1 MSINNPVFTD
11 WQDKNAALWGH
22 QPQRLAHNLHQSPL
36 FSLDGLAELIERYP
50 REHYSLIHM
59 GAQGDRRLWREGDI
73 GGASGR
79 AVIDAIAN
87 GRMWLNL
94 RSVKSVDKKYAD
106 LLREVFGELAG
117 RMPGFESFDEGLGIL
132 ISSPKAQVYY
142 HIDLPG
148 QALWQI
154 AGKKKVYLYPPVAPF
169 LTPEQ
174 LERVALFEVE
184 VDVPYTEWYDEHAL
198 TFDLEPGQMLH
209 WPLNAPHRVENY
221 DCLNIS
227 MTMEYWSDEIRRAHI
242 VNMANGLLRHR
253 FGVTPRSRS
262 IAGPVYWGKAA
273 MQGAMRRAGWV
284 KRARRSRRPV
294 DFTLDQTRSGAI
306 VDLKAAG

>member
-1 MSINNPVFTD
+1 MTETHPIFVD
-11 WQDKNAALWGH
+11 WQEESAALWGQ

-36 FSLDGLAELIERYP
+36 FSVDGLAELIERYP
-50 REHYSLIHM
+50 RKHYSLVHM
-59 GAQGDRRLWREGDI
+59 GAQGDRRLWREGDL
-73 GGASGR
+73 GATSGR

-94 RSVKSVDKKYAD
+94 RDVKNVDRKYAD
-106 LLREVFGELAG
+106 LVKSVFGELAD

-148 QALWQI
+148 QALWQV
-154 AGKKKVYLYPPVAPF
+154 AGRKKVYLYPPVAPF

-174 LERVALFEVE
+174 LETVALFEVE
-184 VDVPYTEWYDEHAL
+184 IDVPYAAWYDEHAL

-209 WPLNAPHRVENY
+209 WPLNAPHRVENH

-227 MTMEYWSDEIRRAHI
+227 MTMEYWSNDIRRSHI
-242 VNMANGLLRHR
+242 VNMANGLLRRR
-253 FGVTPRSRS
+253 FGVAPRSRS
-262 IAGPVYWGKAA
+262 ISGPAYWGKAA
-273 MQGAMRRAGWV
+273 FQGAMRRAGWV
-284 KRARRSRRPV
+284 KRARRARRPI
-294 DFTLDQTRSGAI
+294 DFTLDQSRPGAI
-306 VDLKAAG
+306 VDLAAAG